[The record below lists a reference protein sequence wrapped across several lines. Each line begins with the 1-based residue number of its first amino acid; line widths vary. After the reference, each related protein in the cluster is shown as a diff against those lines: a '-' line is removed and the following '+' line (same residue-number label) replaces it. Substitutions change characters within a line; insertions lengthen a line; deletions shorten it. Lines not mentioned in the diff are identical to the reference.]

1 MEITAVDEAALKA
14 IDWNK
19 VINMPAYKLY
29 IEVMNATVLVNHCTN
44 LFIATT
50 LCM

>member
-1 MEITAVDEAALKA
+1 MEITAIDEAALKA

-29 IEVMNATVLVNHCTN
+29 IEVVYYDVSN
-44 LFIATT
+44 LLTAENIFPFHG
-50 LCM
+50 L